1 MSSVVVSF
9 SLSHFRIKRVRDK
22 YEAELQELERSE
34 RKLQERCNELKGRL
48 SEAEGEI
55 VHLRGLLRQKEQEAE
70 DIRKVSASQGR
81 EQWLP
86 SVFSCSGESSA
97 LSKAF
102 VRIGA
107 KRSLTMSSSVVHS
120 AEGMCSCL

>member
-1 MSSVVVSF
+1 M
-9 SLSHFRIKRVRDK
+9 RDK

-55 VHLRGLLRQKEQEAE
+55 VHLQGLLRQKEQEAE
-70 DIRKVSASQGR
+70 DIRRVSASQGR

-86 SVFSCSGESSA
+86 SAFSHSDEFHCSGFAPEP
-97 LSKAF
+97 L
-102 VRIGA
+102 
-107 KRSLTMSSSVVHS
+107 
-120 AEGMCSCL
+120 